1 MLSKKKTVFLI
12 ERIHRDSTILGGVAT
27 SLKSAHEL
35 SLLHGRIAI
44 PSISYKTLLRRMQNE
59 ETVIFYDTNR
69 FEAED
74 EAKYSPRG
82 DVIRITRTHLV

>member
-1 MLSKKKTVFLI
+1 
-12 ERIHRDSTILGGVAT
+12 
-27 SLKSAHEL
+27 
-35 SLLHGRIAI
+35 
-44 PSISYKTLLRRMQNE
+44 MQNE